1 MRIIISILF
10 SVIILFQSYGQARI
24 VINNNAYV
32 RLNGGT
38 AGTPIY
44 VVVDNGNANAVTTS
58 GTGGNWVSEGEWNI
72 LKWNIGTNT
81 GTYVIPYT
89 SNPASTN
96 FKFPLTT
103 QITVGGTGAGYV
115 NYSTYETTTDM
126 NLPWASLVTHMTDAD
141 NPPADN
147 SLKVVDRYWIN
158 AATGY
163 GTKPDV
169 NFSFGYVD
177 HADELGNANSIT
189 ELNLVAQRWNT
200 SGNVWEGNFTNT
212 AIMYGTANTATNQV
226 TGVDIP
232 PSEFHE
238 VWVLVDN
245 SSLLPVEMVRFD
257 GNCINNKTVLNWS
270 TASELNTQKFV
281 IEKSITGVDFSN
293 IGEVTAVGNSNQLIN
308 YTFTDASTSVDAYYR
323 IKQIDNNGQFENF
336 PPVFVASCSDI
347 SNNVNVYSSN
357 DQVVINY
364 FSNED
369 EQLTIELYS
378 ADGKLVLQEGKN
390 ISNGFN
396 QFQLNTRVATGV
408 YMISIKNQN
417 QVYNQKIYLNK

>member
-1 MRIIISILF
+1 MRFISY
-10 SVIILFQSYGQARI
+10 IILFHLFSTSVFGQARI
-24 VINNNAYV
+24 VINDNAYI

-89 SNPASTN
+89 SNPATTN

-103 QITVGGTGAGYV
+103 QITVAGTGAGYI

-126 NLPWASLVTHMTDAD
+126 NIPWASLVTHMTDAD

-147 SLKVVDRYWIN
+147 SLKVADRYWIN

-163 GTKPDV
+163 ATKPDV

-177 HADELGNANSIT
+177 NVSELGGTNSIV
-189 ELNLVAQRWNT
+189 EVNLVAQRWNT

-212 AIMYGTANTATNQV
+212 AIMYGTANIATNQV

-245 SSLLPVEMVRFD
+245 SSLLPVEMVRFN
-257 GNCINNKTVLNWS
+257 GNCVNNKVVLVWS

-281 IEKSITGVDFSN
+281 IEKSINGIDFSS
-293 IGEVTAVGNSNQLIN
+293 IGEVMAAGNSNQLIN
-308 YTFTDASTSVDAYYR
+308 YSFTDASSSIDAYYR
-323 IKQIDNNGQFENF
+323 IKQMDNNGQFENF
-336 PPVFVASCSDI
+336 PPVFLTSCSEI

-369 EQLTIELYS
+369 EQLIIELYS
-378 ADGKLVLQEGKN
+378 ADGKLVLQEEKN

-396 QFQLNTRVATGV
+396 QIQLSPAVATGV
-408 YMISIKNQN
+408 YLITVKNQN
-417 QVYNQKIYLNK
+417 EVYNQKIYLNK